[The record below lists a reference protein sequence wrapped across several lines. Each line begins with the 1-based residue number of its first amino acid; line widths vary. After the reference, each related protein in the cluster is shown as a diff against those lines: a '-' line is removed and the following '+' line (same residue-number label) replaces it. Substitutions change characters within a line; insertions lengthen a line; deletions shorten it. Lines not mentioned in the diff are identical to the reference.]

1 MASSS
6 LTDEVRAELAFL
18 CRLIA
23 ARKRSSA
30 EWAEV
35 ASDDKFE
42 SRHLLGQFDA
52 AEGRF
57 VFRHR
62 RAGEESWF
70 RLSLEDAH
78 GVGEGHWPE
87 IELSSSR

>member
-1 MASSS
+1 MASAS

-23 ARKRSSA
+23 ARRRSA
-30 EWAEV
+30 AAWAEA

-42 SRHLLGQFDA
+42 SKHLLGQFDA
-52 AEGRF
+52 AEGLF
-57 VFRHR
+57 TFRYR
-62 RAGEESWF
+62 RDGEESWF

-87 IELSSSR
+87 IELSSS